1 MKQLIIESLC
11 PIDFQMKQV
20 KELES
25 FFKNGMVS
33 VVSQYPY
40 QTQYPHEGTK
50 YKDTNN
56 ELLEEDREFFDTLPL
71 ELRVL
76 YSRVG
81 SNRVYTYNNS
91 YTFLTLNK
99 MKESKKRYT
108 HFIDIAIAY
117 RGMGWWDVISYHPKK
132 NVYFLRCDGG
142 SSGYDREV
150 NYNKYKDYIPE
161 ESEFQTLQEIIESSL
176 REYMD

>member
-1 MKQLIIESLC
+1 MKQLIIERLC
-11 PIDFQMKQV
+11 PIHFQMKLV

-25 FFKNGMVS
+25 FFENGMVS
-33 VVSQYPY
+33 VVSQYP
-40 QTQYPHEGTK
+40 HEGTK
-50 YKDTNN
+50 YKYTNN

-81 SNRVYTYNNS
+81 SNCVYTYNNS

-117 RGMGWWDVISYHPKK
+117 RGMGWFDVISYHPKQ

-161 ESEFQTLQEIIESSL
+161 ESEFQTLQDIIESSS
-176 REYMD
+176 REYMVE